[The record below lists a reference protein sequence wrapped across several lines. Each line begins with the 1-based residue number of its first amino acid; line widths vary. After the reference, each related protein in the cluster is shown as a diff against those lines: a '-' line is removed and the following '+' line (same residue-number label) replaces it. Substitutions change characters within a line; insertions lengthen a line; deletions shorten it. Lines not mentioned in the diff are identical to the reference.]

1 VALSTALLGASC
13 SNDDNGTATTD
24 TSAPGTSVSS
34 TPGDTTTKGTDATG
48 DGNKGGIDT
57 MPDANTDT
65 KTAPYGGDA
74 STGIPLLQA
83 VRVARQEGFDRVT
96 FEFAGPNVP
105 GYEIGYTERPI
116 TEDGSGNEVTVQ
128 GDHVVKVRFEPASGV
143 DLTGATMQEIY
154 TGPTVVTGDTSTV
167 NEVVRTGDFEA
178 VLSWAVG
185 LADKVDFRVST
196 LESPSRVVIDFR
208 NH

>member
-1 VALSTALLGASC
+1 
-13 SNDDNGTATTD
+13 
-24 TSAPGTSVSS
+24 
-34 TPGDTTTKGTDATG
+34 
-48 DGNKGGIDT
+48 
-57 MPDANTDT
+57 
-65 KTAPYGGDA
+65 
-74 STGIPLLQA
+74 